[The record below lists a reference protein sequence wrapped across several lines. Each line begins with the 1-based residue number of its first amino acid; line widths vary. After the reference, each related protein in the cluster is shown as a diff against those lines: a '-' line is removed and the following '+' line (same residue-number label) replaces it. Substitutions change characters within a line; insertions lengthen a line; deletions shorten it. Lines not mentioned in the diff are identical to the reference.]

1 MVSGI
6 VPTPRALTLEEPC
19 AGSFLV
25 ITSSIESDWVKQFSW
40 CGALGDFDLN
50 TLSTRIRARLKLR
63 RHACIEIVSK

>member
-25 ITSSIESDWVKQFSW
+25 ITSSMESDWVKHFS
-40 CGALGDFDLN
+40 CGGGLGDFELN
-50 TLSTRIRARLKLR
+50 ALSLR
-63 RHACIEIVSK
+63 VYACIEIRAVESDF